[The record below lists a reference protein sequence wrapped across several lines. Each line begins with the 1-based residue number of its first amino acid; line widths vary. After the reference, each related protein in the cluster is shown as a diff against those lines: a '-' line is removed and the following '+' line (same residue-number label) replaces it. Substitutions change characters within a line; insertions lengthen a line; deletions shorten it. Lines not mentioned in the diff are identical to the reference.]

1 MTLKTAVITGATKG
15 IGRSIAESFLSSGY
29 NVYVGARNA
38 PEPGTYPVNFNF
50 FETDVRDEDS
60 ISWLINKAFTSTG
73 RLDTLIN
80 NAGYSEW
87 RSVENIDSDFL
98 FDIFR
103 TNIFGVFWG
112 CKSASRIMQ
121 SGSSIINVSSIA
133 GKRGSSNNSAYVA
146 TKFAMNGLTQSL
158 CKELGPK
165 GIRVNS
171 VCPVL
176 VQTPGLFDA
185 LCSADAPS
193 YGMDPVEFI
202 SEFSNANS
210 ALRRLPTGSEIGEA
224 CLFLASDASS
234 AITGQNIN
242 IDCGVFPQ

>member
-1 MTLKTAVITGATKG
+1 MKH
-15 IGRSIAESFLSSGY
+15 RSNFLS
-29 NVYVGARNA
+29 
-38 PEPGTYPVNFNF
+38 
-50 FETDVRDEDS
+50 
-60 ISWLINKAFTSTG
+60 
-73 RLDTLIN
+73 
-80 NAGYSEW
+80 
-87 RSVENIDSDFL
+87 
-98 FDIFR
+98 DIFQ
-103 TNIFGVFWG
+103 TNVFGTFWA
-112 CKSASRIMQ
+112 CKSSVPFMT

-158 CKELGPK
+158 CKELGHK

-176 VQTPGLFDA
+176 VQTPGLNEA
-185 LCSADAPS
+185 LSLADSPASGIDPS
-193 YGMDPVEFI
+193 SFIFEFCQ
-202 SEFSNANS
+202 ANS
-210 ALRRLPTGSEIGEA
+210 ALKRLPTGSEIGSA